1 MKSEPRSL
9 LSDLGKESKI
19 LPVFL
24 KYKQLIKM
32 TISFGEI
39 ADKYIT
45 KKGLE
50 DLTEADEIEIASEI
64 CGERVNKYVAKYIIY
79 KYTWQHHTR
88 TSDYGSYID
97 EDKLEIF
104 NNLLEIPFSKFFEY
118 FLKSHYK
125 FNTEE
130 SEDIINYI
138 VNNKFRIKSKLF
150 IDWLSNPSIPD
161 EIKYYNTRRRIN
173 SFMTFMMYLDDPEI
187 LIEYIRNHEIYSKMK
202 TLRRHLNKIKRAKDI
217 ELKLNEELDRYNK
230 TGIYTMKAI
239 YIAGYDYYNH
249 LGYLHFISACRI
261 DYRKR
266 FMIPYDTVIINYNK
280 EKIITMRIDKYFM
293 EHIDDFNY
301 TNLYNEYIRS
311 QFGFKN
317 TIVKLI
323 YTDTGYLSYETFRQ
337 FENKLYIRNNYE
349 FKSNNLNWHNEL
361 TQNMLTI
368 ISKSKNP
375 QIFHS
380 PYIIFAN
387 YF

>member
-1 MKSEPRSL
+1 MA
-9 LSDLGKESKI
+9 
-19 LPVFL
+19 
-24 KYKQLIKM
+24 
-32 TISFGEI
+32 ISFGEI

-88 TSDYGSYID
+88 TSEYGSYID

-138 VNNKFRIKSKLF
+138 VNNKIRIKSKLF

-161 EIKYYNTRRRIN
+161 EIKYYNTRRTIN

-202 TLRRHLNKIKRAKDI
+202 ALRRHLNKIKRARDI
-217 ELKLNEELDRYNK
+217 ELKLNEELNRYKLKSKHIIKFLEIRNDILDLD
-230 TGIYTMKAI
+230 GDHNL
-239 YIAGYDYYNH
+239 YIKI
-249 LGYLHFISACRI
+249 LLHFVEDLQQLKDYITNSNYKNKNDYLNYI
-261 DYRKR
+261 D
-266 FMIPYDTVIINYNK
+266 FII
-280 EKIITMRIDKYFM
+280 EVR
-293 EHIDDFNY
+293 
-301 TNLYNEYIRS
+301 
-311 QFGFKN
+311 
-317 TIVKLI
+317 TI
-323 YTDTGYLSYETFRQ
+323 
-337 FENKLYIRNNYE
+337 ENKLDQMEKDIMDGKSINVNKSTEKEIELSKFMDRSYMKYDDFILMNNHI
-349 FKSNNLNWHNEL
+349 L
-361 TQNMLTI
+361 
-368 ISKSKNP
+368 
-375 QIFHS
+375 
-380 PYIIFAN
+380 
-387 YF
+387 